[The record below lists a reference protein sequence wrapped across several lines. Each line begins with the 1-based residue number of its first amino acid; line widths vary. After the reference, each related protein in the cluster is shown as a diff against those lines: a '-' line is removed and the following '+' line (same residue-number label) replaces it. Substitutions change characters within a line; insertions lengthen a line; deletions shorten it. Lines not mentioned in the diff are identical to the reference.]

1 MLDAEAIIVGDLKTQ
16 LISFGGHDAAVRDFA
31 ERLLATVNILEVKMA
46 FRQMMNTNND
56 GMLVWERMQP
66 KYTETY
72 ARMID
77 GS

>member
-16 LISFGGHDAAVRDFA
+16 LISFGGHD
-31 ERLLATVNILEVKMA
+31 
-46 FRQMMNTNND
+46 
-56 GMLVWERMQP
+56 ERMQP